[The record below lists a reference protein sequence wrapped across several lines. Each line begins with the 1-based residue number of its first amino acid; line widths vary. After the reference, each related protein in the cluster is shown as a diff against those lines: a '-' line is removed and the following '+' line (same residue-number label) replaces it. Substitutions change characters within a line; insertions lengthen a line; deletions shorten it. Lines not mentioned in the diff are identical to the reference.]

1 MDKQAQLSKLEFLE
15 GQKLFVQSKKAN
27 KNVDIYDNNYS
38 VDFIKGYQEAE
49 KTFNSKIDEYKKRN
63 DLKYDPNDLEDEI
76 EFTDKLEETIWITP
90 DNQKIWG
97 EYDMG
102 IRGNDH
108 RGLLDIYDLDRDDVK
123 SYDIIHKLGYIRVV
137 PETKVALINTDQRVT
152 KQQEETLKKG
162 SFHIESY
169 DTLEQT
175 NNKEDRKDKKTEKS
189 VDMER

>member
-1 MDKQAQLSKLEFLE
+1 
-15 GQKLFVQSKKAN
+15 
-27 KNVDIYDNNYS
+27 
-38 VDFIKGYQEAE
+38 
-49 KTFNSKIDEYKKRN
+49 
-63 DLKYDPNDLEDEI
+63 
-76 EFTDKLEETIWITP
+76 
-90 DNQKIWG
+90 
-97 EYDMG
+97 MG